1 MPPET
6 SFIERLQSHVG
17 GLVRVLYTER
27 RREAARQRPLL
38 RLDDDVIGKIGLLL
52 RSESRLTLWHTVVK
66 VELLIDGKIKELI
79 LLSGDLEFIGADDAS

>member
-1 MPPET
+1 MASDQTFEQK
-6 SFIERLQSHVG
+6 LQSHMG

-79 LLSGDLEFIGADDAS
+79 LLSGELEFLGAEDAS